1 MSRIDELI
9 QQLCPDGVEYKPLGE
24 IGTFVRGNGLQK
36 KDFVDHGVG
45 CIHYGQI
52 YTYYKTFATETKSFV
67 SEEKAL
73 KLKKAHPGDLII
85 ATTSE
90 NTEDVCKAVAWL
102 GKGDIC
108 ISGDAYVYHHSQN
121 PKYLAYIFQTQSF
134 YDHKKKFA
142 TGTKVIRLSDSAM
155 GKFQCPIPPLPVQ
168 EEIVRILDKFTAL
181 EAELEAELEAR
192 RKQYEF
198 YRDQLLNFKGLMS
211 RGAGSLVS
219 LGDLFDFK
227 NGLNKSKE
235 FFGSGYPIVN
245 FTDVFKKNHLYATDL
260 KGRVQVTADEIS
272 RYSVQKGDVFFTRT
286 SETREEIGMASVVLD
301 DIGDCVFSGFVLR
314 ARPKTTLLLPQYCGF
329 CFRHNDVRK
338 QIIQRASF
346 TTRAL
351 TSGTALAKIQI
362 PVPPLTEQERI
373 VAILDKF
380 DALVNDISSG
390 LPAELEMRRK
400 QYEYYRDRLLTF
412 KPLAKEA

>member
-24 IGTFVRGNGLQK
+24 LCFLSRGKVISKDYLRDHPGIYPVFSSQTADDGVFGRIDSFEYDGEYLTWTTDGANAGSVFFRSGRFNITNVCGLIK
-36 KDFVDHGVG
+36 
-45 CIHYGQI
+45 
-52 YTYYKTFATETKSFV
+52 
-67 SEEKAL
+67 L
-73 KLKKAHPGDLII
+73 KLPEIRLRFLFYWLR
-85 ATTSE
+85 
-90 NTEDVCKAVAWL
+90 VVAP
-102 GKGDIC
+102 
-108 ISGDAYVYHHSQN
+108 SYVNAGMGN
-121 PKYLAYIFQTQSF
+121 PKLMSNVM
-134 YDHKKKFA
+134 
-142 TGTKVIRLSDSAM
+142 GTI
-155 GKFQCPIPPLPVQ
+155 QCPVPPLPVQ
-168 EEIVRILDKFTAL
+168 KEIVRILDKFTAL

-380 DALVNDISSG
+380 DALINDISSG

>member
-9 QQLCPDGVEYKPLGE
+9 QRLCPDGVEYKQLGE

-102 GKGDIC
+102 GKEDIC

-198 YRDQLLNFKGLMS
+198 YRDQLLTFGDEVEWKPLGEIVSSIASGKNKTRKDTGIYCVYGSTGVIAQTDVYMYKGPCILIA
-211 RGAGSLVS
+211 RVGANAGFVYLV
-219 LGDLFDFK
+219 
-227 NGLNKSKE
+227 NGL
-235 FFGSGYPIVN
+235 Y
-245 FTDVFKKNHLYATDL
+245 DVSDNALMI
-260 KGRVQVTADEIS
+260 RIP
-272 RYSVQKGDVFFTRT
+272 
-286 SETREEIGMASVVLD
+286 SETNIRFI
-301 DIGDCVFSGFVLR
+301 
-314 ARPKTTLLLPQYCGF
+314 
-329 CFRHNDVRK
+329 
-338 QIIQRASF
+338 
-346 TTRAL
+346 
-351 TSGTALAKIQI
+351 
-362 PVPPLTEQERI
+362 
-373 VAILDKF
+373 
-380 DALVNDISSG
+380 
-390 LPAELEMRRK
+390 
-400 QYEYYRDRLLTF
+400 YYLLTVINLNQF
-412 KPLAKEA
+412 AKGGGAASYYS

>member
-102 GKGDIC
+102 GKEDIC

-155 GKFQCPIPPLPVQ
+155 GKFQCPVPPLPVQ

-198 YRDQLLNFKGLMS
+198 YRDQLLTFGDEVEWKPLGGEQGIAEL
-211 RGAGSLVS
+211 GTGSHNTIDAIENGNYRFYVRSDNILHMNTYDYDEEAIITS
-219 LGDLFDFK
+219 GDGVGVGK
-227 NGLNKSKE
+227 IIHYVNGK
-235 FFGSGYPIVN
+235 
-245 FTDVFKKNHLYATDL
+245 YAL
-260 KGRVQVTADEIS
+260 
-272 RYSVQKGDVFFTRT
+272 
-286 SETREEIGMASVVLD
+286 
-301 DIGDCVFSGFVLR
+301 
-314 ARPKTTLLLPQYCGF
+314 
-329 CFRHNDVRK
+329 H
-338 QIIQRASF
+338 QRAYRIRLKNSDSLSTKF
-346 TTRAL
+346 IFYYMKVHFQKYILGSAVNSSV
-351 TSGTALAKIQI
+351 TSIRRHMLERFQI
-362 PVPPLTEQERI
+362 PIPPLAEQERI

>member
-9 QQLCPDGVEYKPLGE
+9 QQLCPDGVEYKMLGE

-67 SEEKAL
+67 TRELSL
-73 KLKKAHPGDLII
+73 RLTQVYPNDLIL
-85 ATTSE
+85 ACTSE
-90 NTEDVCKAVAWL
+90 NIEDVCKTVAWL
-102 GKGDIC
+102 GQETIVTGGHACVFRHK
-108 ISGDAYVYHHSQN
+108 QN
-121 PKYLAYIFQTQSF
+121 AKYLAYFFATDYFFAQ
-134 YDHKKKFA
+134 KKKFA
-142 TGTKVIRLSDSAM
+142 RGAKVIDIKTEDLA
-155 GKFQCPIPPLPVQ
+155 KIVVPVPPLPVQ

-198 YRDQLLNFKGLMS
+198 YRDQLLTFGDEVEWKPLGEVCDLKAGKSISANQISKKCENSFRFPCWGGNGMRGYVKECSHKGQ
-211 RGAGSLVS
+211 
-219 LGDLFDFK
+219 
-227 NGLNKSKE
+227 
-235 FFGSGYPIVN
+235 YPIIGRQGALCGN
-245 FTDVFKKNHLYATDL
+245 ISFALGAFYATEHAIVVSCHL
-260 KGRVQVTADEIS
+260 EFIPRFLFHLLVKMELNQYATGGAQPGLSVNKLNLIS
-272 RYSVQKGDVFFTRT
+272 V
-286 SETREEIGMASVVLD
+286 
-301 DIGDCVFSGFVLR
+301 
-314 ARPKTTLLLPQYCGF
+314 
-329 CFRHNDVRK
+329 
-338 QIIQRASF
+338 
-346 TTRAL
+346 
-351 TSGTALAKIQI
+351 
-362 PVPPLTEQERI
+362 PVPPRPEQERI

-380 DALVNDISSG
+380 DVLVNDISSG

>member
-9 QQLCPDGVEYKPLGE
+9 QQLCPDGVEYKPLGDIVNILDSQRKPISKGKRIPGKIPYYGANGIQGYVKDFIFDGIFLL
-24 IGTFVRGNGLQK
+24 IGEDGSVINKDGSPVLNWAEGKIWVNNHAHILTEKKDIASLRFIFFFLQTYDVTPVVRGTPPKMTQ
-36 KDFVDHGVG
+36 
-45 CIHYGQI
+45 
-52 YTYYKTFATETKSFV
+52 
-67 SEEKAL
+67 
-73 KLKKAHPGDLII
+73 
-85 ATTSE
+85 
-90 NTEDVCKAVAWL
+90 
-102 GKGDIC
+102 
-108 ISGDAYVYHHSQN
+108 QN
-121 PKYLAYIFQTQSF
+121 LREIMIP
-134 YDHKKKFA
+134 
-142 TGTKVIRLSDSAM
+142 V
-155 GKFQCPIPPLPVQ
+155 PPLSVQ
-168 EEIVRILDKFTAL
+168 KEIVRILDKFTAL

>member
-24 IGTFVRGNGLQK
+24 LCFLSRGK
-36 KDFVDHGVG
+36 VISKDYLRD
-45 CIHYGQI
+45 
-52 YTYYKTFATETKSFV
+52 
-67 SEEKAL
+67 
-73 KLKKAHPGDLII
+73 HPGVYPDFSSQTVDDGVFGKIDSFEYDGEYLTW
-85 ATTSE
+85 TTDGANAGSIFFRSGRFSIT
-90 NTEDVCKAVAWL
+90 NVCGLLELKSPEIRLRFLFYWLQVVAP
-102 GKGDIC
+102 
-108 ISGDAYVYHHSQN
+108 SYVNAGMGN
-121 PKYLAYIFQTQSF
+121 PKLMSNVMETIS
-134 YDHKKKFA
+134 
-142 TGTKVIRLSDSAM
+142 
-155 GKFQCPIPPLPVQ
+155 CPIPPLPVQ

>member
-24 IGTFVRGNGLQK
+24 IGTFIRGNGLQK

-102 GKGDIC
+102 GKEDIC

-155 GKFQCPIPPLPVQ
+155 GKFQCPVPPLPVQ

-198 YRDQLLNFKGLMS
+198 YRDQLLTFGDEVEWKPLGEVCDLKAGKSISANQISKKCENSFRFPCWGGNGMRGYVKECSHKGQ
-211 RGAGSLVS
+211 
-219 LGDLFDFK
+219 
-227 NGLNKSKE
+227 
-235 FFGSGYPIVN
+235 YPIIGRQGALCGN
-245 FTDVFKKNHLYATDL
+245 ISFALGAFYATEHAIVVSCHL
-260 KGRVQVTADEIS
+260 EFIPRFLFHLLVKMELNQYATGGAQPGLSVEPIS
-272 RYSVQKGDVFFTRT
+272 KRL
-286 SETREEIGMASVVLD
+286 A
-301 DIGDCVFSGFVLR
+301 FSC
-314 ARPKTTLLLPQYCGF
+314 K
-329 CFRHNDVRK
+329 
-338 QIIQRASF
+338 
-346 TTRAL
+346 
-351 TSGTALAKIQI
+351 
-362 PVPPLTEQERI
+362 
-373 VAILDKF
+373 
-380 DALVNDISSG
+380 
-390 LPAELEMRRK
+390 
-400 QYEYYRDRLLTF
+400 
-412 KPLAKEA
+412 

>member
-102 GKGDIC
+102 GKEDIC

-155 GKFQCPIPPLPVQ
+155 GKFQCPVPPLPVQ

-198 YRDQLLNFKGLMS
+198 YRDQLLTFGDEVEWRPLGEIGDFTYGYTAKAQNQGDVRFIRITDIGNNGCLNKDDVKYITLSDESKKYLLKVGDLLVA
-211 RGAGSLVS
+211 RTGATFGKTLIITSSGKYVYASFLIKITLDSNLIGNKFYWHFSKSKFYWKQALKLVS
-219 LGDLFDFK
+219 ASSQPQFNTGAL
-227 NGLNKSKE
+227 
-235 FFGSGYPIVN
+235 
-245 FTDVFKKNHLYATDL
+245 KKIL
-260 KGRVQVTADEIS
+260 V
-272 RYSVQKGDVFFTRT
+272 
-286 SETREEIGMASVVLD
+286 
-301 DIGDCVFSGFVLR
+301 
-314 ARPKTTLLLPQYCGF
+314 
-329 CFRHNDVRK
+329 
-338 QIIQRASF
+338 
-346 TTRAL
+346 
-351 TSGTALAKIQI
+351 

>member
-9 QQLCPDGVEYKPLGE
+9 QRLCPDGVEYKPLGE

-102 GKGDIC
+102 GKEDIC

-198 YRDQLLNFKGLMS
+198 YRDQLLTFGDEVEWKPLGEIVSSIASGKNKTRKDTGIYCVYGSTGVIAQTDVYMYKGPCILIA
-211 RGAGSLVS
+211 RVGANAGFVYLV
-219 LGDLFDFK
+219 
-227 NGLNKSKE
+227 NGL
-235 FFGSGYPIVN
+235 Y
-245 FTDVFKKNHLYATDL
+245 DVSDNALMI
-260 KGRVQVTADEIS
+260 RIP
-272 RYSVQKGDVFFTRT
+272 
-286 SETREEIGMASVVLD
+286 SETNIRFIYY
-301 DIGDCVFSGFVLR
+301 
-314 ARPKTTLLLPQYCGF
+314 LLTVINLNQFAKGGGQPL
-329 CFRHNDVRK
+329 
-338 QIIQRASF
+338 ITASF
-346 TTRAL
+346 LRNIKVPL
-351 TSGTALAKIQI
+351 
-362 PVPPLTEQERI
+362 PPLAEQERI

>member
-9 QQLCPDGVEYKPLGE
+9 QQLCPDGVEYKMLGE

-67 SEEKAL
+67 TRELSL
-73 KLKKAHPGDLII
+73 RLTQVYPNDLIL
-85 ATTSE
+85 ACTSE
-90 NTEDVCKAVAWL
+90 NIEDVCKTVAWL
-102 GKGDIC
+102 GQETIVTGGHACVFRHK
-108 ISGDAYVYHHSQN
+108 QN
-121 PKYLAYIFQTQSF
+121 AKYLAYFFATDYFFAQ
-134 YDHKKKFA
+134 KKKFA
-142 TGTKVIRLSDSAM
+142 RGAKVIDIKTEDLA
-155 GKFQCPIPPLPVQ
+155 KIVVPVPPLPVQ

-198 YRDQLLNFKGLMS
+198 YRDQLLTFGDEVEW
-211 RGAGSLVS
+211 RS
-219 LGDLFDFK
+219 LGEIGRVCMCKRIMK
-227 NGLNKSKE
+227 NETSPSGEVPFYKIGTFGKKADAFISRELYNDYKNRYSFPTKGTILISASGTIGRTVIYNGEDAYFQDSNIVWINNDETKVLNKFLFYLYK
-235 FFGSGYPIVN
+235 IVEWK
-245 FTDVFKKNHLYATDL
+245 TEGGTIARLY
-260 KGRVQVTADEIS
+260 
-272 RYSVQKGDVFFTRT
+272 
-286 SETREEIGMASVVLD
+286 
-301 DIGDCVFSGFVLR
+301 
-314 ARPKTTLLLPQYCGF
+314 
-329 CFRHNDVRK
+329 NDSLCR
-338 QIIQRASF
+338 IR
-346 TTRAL
+346 
-351 TSGTALAKIQI
+351 I
-362 PVPPLTEQERI
+362 PVPPLAEQERI

>member
-9 QQLCPDGVEYKPLGE
+9 QRLCPDGVEYKPLGE

-102 GKGDIC
+102 GKEDIC

-155 GKFQCPIPPLPVQ
+155 GKFQCPVPPLPVQ

-198 YRDQLLNFKGLMS
+198 YRDQLLTFGDEVEWKPLGEVCDLKAGKSISANQISKKCENSFRFPCWGGNGMRGYVKECSHKGQ
-211 RGAGSLVS
+211 
-219 LGDLFDFK
+219 
-227 NGLNKSKE
+227 
-235 FFGSGYPIVN
+235 YPIIGRQGALCGN
-245 FTDVFKKNHLYATDL
+245 ISFALGAFYATEHAIVVSCHL
-260 KGRVQVTADEIS
+260 EFIPRFLFHLLVKMELNQYATGGAQPGLSVNKLNLIS
-272 RYSVQKGDVFFTRT
+272 V
-286 SETREEIGMASVVLD
+286 
-301 DIGDCVFSGFVLR
+301 
-314 ARPKTTLLLPQYCGF
+314 
-329 CFRHNDVRK
+329 
-338 QIIQRASF
+338 
-346 TTRAL
+346 
-351 TSGTALAKIQI
+351 
-362 PVPPLTEQERI
+362 PVPPRPEQERI

-380 DALVNDISSG
+380 DVLVNDISSG